1 MRILNIT
8 AVLQHMHPGSVN
20 GEDYELRDNGD
31 EIGPYIHEW
40 KMSAIEPTR
49 EELEE
54 VSIQLEQEEQQ

>member
-1 MRILNIT
+1 
-8 AVLQHMHPGSVN
+8 MHPGSVN